1 MMNLI
6 IGNVMKM
13 IAPHGRNGHLGV
25 IVVPLVVEV
34 LVQGKESASFPMVQL
49 CLVINVTEAPRQ
61 KPNHA
66 MKIDVLVNTNYVD
79 TVVQI

>member
-1 MMNLI
+1 
-6 IGNVMKM
+6 MKM

-25 IVVPLVVEV
+25 IVVPLVAEV
-34 LVQGKESASFPMVQL
+34 LVPGKESASFPMVQL

-66 MKIDVLVNTNYVD
+66 MKIDVLVNTNYLD
-79 TVVQI
+79 TVVQM